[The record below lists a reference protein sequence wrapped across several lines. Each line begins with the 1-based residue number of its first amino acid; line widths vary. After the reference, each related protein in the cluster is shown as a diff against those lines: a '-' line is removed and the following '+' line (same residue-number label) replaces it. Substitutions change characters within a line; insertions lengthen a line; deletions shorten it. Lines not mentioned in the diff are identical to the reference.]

1 MQNNSDLVSV
11 VMSAYNSESSIAES
25 IESILNQSYQNIEF
39 LIIDD
44 CSTDRTADVIESY
57 LEKNKNIKFTKNKT
71 NLGLTK
77 SLNILIKKSS
87 GQYIARQDADD
98 ISLHHRV
105 QEQMQILKSN
115 NLDFCTTRAIIKDS
129 MKLIP
134 GVSSFLPK
142 KIVLK
147 FKNPFIHGT
156 LLAKKTAINEIGNY
170 DENFIYAQD
179 YKLFYDLLKYNYNFK
194 VILKPQYILNIKN
207 NISENKKIEQNY
219 FADCVR
225 KKIIPSKYLKG

>member
-1 MQNNSDLVSV
+1 MQNNLNLVSV
-11 VMSAYNSESSIAES
+11 VMSAYNSESSISES

-44 CSTDRTADVIESY
+44 CSTDRTAEVIESY
-57 LEKNKNIKFTKNKT
+57 LEKNKNIKFIKNKT

-179 YKLFYDLLKYNYNFK
+179 YKLFYDLLKYNYNFR

-207 NISENKKIEQNY
+207 NISENKRIEQNY

-225 KKIIPSKYLKG
+225 KKITPSKYLKG

>member
-1 MQNNSDLVSV
+1 MQNNSNLVSV

-44 CSTDRTADVIESY
+44 CSTDKTAEIIESY
-57 LEKNKNIKFTKNKT
+57 LEKNKNIKFTKNKS

-77 SLNILIKKSS
+77 SLNILINKSS

-105 QEQMQILKSN
+105 QEQMQLLKSN

-129 MKLIP
+129 RKLRP

-142 KIVLK
+142 KLVLK

-156 LLAKKTAINEIGNY
+156 LLAKKTVINEIGNY
-170 DENFIYAQD
+170 DENFFYAQD
-179 YKLFYDLLKYNYNFK
+179 YKLFYDLLKSKYNFK
-194 VILKPQYILNIKN
+194 MILKPQYILNIKD

-219 FADCVR
+219 FAECVR
-225 KKIIPSKYLKG
+225 KKIIPSKYPKG